1 MPKNDLIDPLGDALS
16 LVAQSVKD
24 ETSWQFPRIEH
35 WMTCFETLNEALPFA
50 ALLEAGQRYLWWVS
64 GDVAEAL
71 LRKFG
76 RTMLVKRR
84 IGETFGCKA
93 RTVEYRALAAVT
105 FPIER
110 RFPDVPTDLYKEALL
125 WPNPTTRLL
134 AALKDGDNAY
144 KLRLLRAGND
154 GRLFGPP
161 YWVQT
166 RGSLNWAE
174 LDDIT
179 RYTVVIEEAGGA
191 RFADNDIP
199 VAVSVAPLTEDARTC
214 IVKGDTND
222 V

>member
-1 MPKNDLIDPLGDALS
+1 MPQNSLVDPLGDALS
-16 LVAQSVKD
+16 LVTQSVRD

-35 WMTCFETLNEALPFA
+35 WMSCFETLNEALPFV

-93 RTVEYRALAAVT
+93 RTVEYRAKAAVT
-105 FPIER
+105 FSIAQR
-110 RFPDVPTDLYKEALL
+110 YPDVPTDLYKEALL
-125 WPNPTTRLL
+125 WPNPINRLL
-134 AALKDGDNAY
+134 TALAEGANAH

-154 GRLFGPP
+154 GKPFGPP
-161 YWVQT
+161 YWV
-166 RGSLNWAE
+166 RREGNLNWIEIAGK
-174 LDDIT
+174 T
-179 RYTVVIEEAGGA
+179 RYSIIIEEDGGA

-199 VAVSVAPLTEDARTC
+199 VAVSVAPLTNARPC
-214 IVKGDTND
+214 IVKKGAYHE
-222 V
+222 